1 VEAAAVVAL
10 ALVGLLGLLA
20 VPVDL
25 RFAFGAAARSHLEVA
40 WGFGLWRGVLRGRPG
55 SAQGGSRRRW
65 SEPAAW
71 VRAWREGLD
80 ERVPPLLRSLRRGVR
95 VREVKLRARVGLGDP
110 ADTGM
115 LVGFAA
121 PLLGVARA
129 APRLDLRLEP
139 DFTRE
144 VLEGEAQ
151 GQLRAFPLLVLPPL
165 LRFAL
170 SPSTVRAV
178 RALRARR

>member
-1 VEAAAVVAL
+1 VEVAAVVAL
-10 ALVGLLGLLA
+10 ALVGLLA

-25 RFAFGAAARSHLEVA
+25 RFAVGAAARSHLEVA
-40 WGFGLWRGVLRGRPG
+40 WGFGLWRGELRSRQGSGRRR
-55 SAQGGSRRRW
+55 SRRRW

-71 VRAWREGLD
+71 VRAWREGLG

-121 PLLGVARA
+121 PLLTVARA
-129 APRLDLRLEP
+129 APGLDLHLEP
-139 DFTRE
+139 DFAQE
-144 VLEGEAQ
+144 VLEGEAR
-151 GQLRAFPLLVLPPL
+151 GGLRAFPLLVLPPL

-178 RALRARR
+178 RVLRSRR

>member
-1 VEAAAVVAL
+1 MEAAAVAAL

-25 RFAFGAAARSHLEVA
+25 RFALGAAALPHLEVA
-40 WGFGLWRGVLRGRPG
+40 WGFGLWRGELRGRPG
-55 SAQGGSRRRW
+55 SVRTRSRGRW
-65 SEPAAW
+65 SDPAAW
-71 VRAWREGLD
+71 VRAWREGLG

-115 LVGFAA
+115 LVGCVA

-129 APRLDLRLEP
+129 APGLDLRLEP
-139 DFTRE
+139 DFVRE
-144 VLEGEAQ
+144 VLEAEARGE
-151 GQLRAFPLLVLPPL
+151 LRAFPLLVLPPL

-170 SPSTVRAV
+170 SPSTVRGV
-178 RALRARR
+178 RALRSRR